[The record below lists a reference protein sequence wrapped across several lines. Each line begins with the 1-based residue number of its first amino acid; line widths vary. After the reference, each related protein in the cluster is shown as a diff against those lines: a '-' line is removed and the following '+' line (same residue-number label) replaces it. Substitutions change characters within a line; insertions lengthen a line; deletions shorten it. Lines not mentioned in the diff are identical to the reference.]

1 MKTPTPMVWRSEP
14 SIGLGHGVGQSV
26 GRLRPEPIRLGAP
39 KRDRCPARE
48 FNGPAPRKSR
58 NCASMDVTPTA
69 FGTWNGG
76 RFMNYG
82 QPLDD
87 AQWIATVR
95 HAWDRGIRTFL
106 TADVYGAGQADSL
119 LGQAL
124 SGVPRD
130 SYCLVGCIGHDF
142 YSARRDGAKGFPRFT
157 QPGLRVP
164 ADHASYLRMATEKS
178 LERCRTDHFDLVLL
192 HNPDHTGYTSDR
204 VWNGM
209 QTLREVGLTR
219 SLGVAP
225 GPANG
230 FTLDLIRC
238 FERFGPLIDWAMIIL
253 GPFEPWPGRL
263 ILPAAVRHEVK
274 LITRVVDYG
283 GIFHD
288 DVRPG
293 HRFGTAD
300 HRSFRPAGWVEAA
313 VAKLEALR
321 PIAQRHGITPLQLA
335 CTWNLHQPAVHNV
348 IPTLIQELG
357 EGARPIASKVDELAA
372 LKAVRLSPDE
382 VAEIARIGDN
392 TGCMALKGSSRSHVG
407 SALPDQWELDPELES
422 IATRWNIDPKTDLG
436 LTHSH

>member
-1 MKTPTPMVWRSEP
+1 MVWRSEP
-14 SIGLGHGVGQSV
+14 FIGLGHGVGQSV

-58 NCASMDVTPTA
+58 NCTSMDVTPTA

-209 QTLREVGLTR
+209 QTLREAGLTR

>member
-1 MKTPTPMVWRSEP
+1 MVWRSEP
-14 SIGLGHGVGQSV
+14 FIGLGHGVGQSV

-58 NCASMDVTPTA
+58 NCTSMDVTPTA

-82 QPLDD
+82 KPLDD

-209 QTLREVGLTR
+209 QTLREAGLTR

>member
-1 MKTPTPMVWRSEP
+1 
-14 SIGLGHGVGQSV
+14 
-26 GRLRPEPIRLGAP
+26 
-39 KRDRCPARE
+39 
-48 FNGPAPRKSR
+48 
-58 NCASMDVTPTA
+58 MDVTPTA

-82 QPLDD
+82 QALDD
-87 AQWIATVR
+87 AQWVAMVR
-95 HAWDRGIRTFL
+95 HAWDRGVRTFL
-106 TADVYGAGQADSL
+106 TADVYGSGQADSL

-124 SGVPRD
+124 SGVPRE

-164 ADHASYLRMATEKS
+164 ADYASYLRMATEKS
-178 LERCRTDHFDLVLL
+178 LERCQVDQFDLVLL
-192 HNPDHTGYTSDR
+192 HNPDQTGYTSDR

-209 QTLREVGLTR
+209 QALRDAGLTR

-230 FTLDLIRC
+230 FTLDLIQC

-253 GPFEPWPGRL
+253 GPLEPWPGQL
-263 ILPAAVRHEVK
+263 VLPAALHHQVQ

-293 HRFGTAD
+293 HRFGPSD
-300 HRSFRPAGWVEAA
+300 HRSFRPAGWVESA
-313 VAKLEALR
+313 VAKLESLR

-335 CTWNLHQPAVHNV
+335 CTWNLHQPAVHSV

-372 LKAVRLSPDE
+372 LKAIRLTPDE
-382 VAEIARIGDN
+382 LSAIARIGDN
-392 TGCMALKGSSRSHVG
+392 TGCMALKGANRRHVG
-407 SALPDQWELDPELES
+407 SALPDQWELDSNLE
-422 IATRWNIDPKTDLG
+422 ALAARWQIDPDIDLA

>member
-1 MKTPTPMVWRSEP
+1 
-14 SIGLGHGVGQSV
+14 
-26 GRLRPEPIRLGAP
+26 
-39 KRDRCPARE
+39 
-48 FNGPAPRKSR
+48 
-58 NCASMDVTPTA
+58 MDVTPTA

-87 AQWIATVR
+87 AQWVALVR
-95 HAWDRGIRTFL
+95 HAWDRGVRTFL
-106 TADVYGAGQADSL
+106 TADVYGSGQADSL

-124 SGVPRD
+124 SGVPRE
-130 SYCLVGCIGHDF
+130 SYSLVGCIGHDF

-164 ADHASYLRMATEKS
+164 ADYASYLRMATEKS
-178 LERCRTDHFDLVLL
+178 LERCQVNQFDLVLL
-192 HNPDHTGYTSDR
+192 HNPDQTGYTSDR

-209 QTLREVGLTR
+209 QALRDAGLTR

-230 FTLDLIRC
+230 FTLDLIQC

-253 GPFEPWPGRL
+253 GPLEPWPGQL
-263 ILPAAVRHEVK
+263 VLPAALHHQVQ

-293 HRFGTAD
+293 HRFGPSD
-300 HRSFRPAGWVEAA
+300 HRSFRPAGWVESA
-313 VAKLEALR
+313 VAKLESLR

-335 CTWNLHQPAVHNV
+335 CTWNLHQPAVHSV

-372 LKAVRLSPDE
+372 LKAIRLTPDE
-382 VAEIARIGDN
+382 LSAIARIGDN
-392 TGCMALKGSSRSHVG
+392 TGCMALKGANRRHVG
-407 SALPDQWELDPELES
+407 SALPDQWELDSNLE
-422 IATRWNIDPKTDLG
+422 ALAARWQIDPDIDLA

>member
-1 MKTPTPMVWRSEP
+1 MEPLMKPLHQTPGIQSLASVP
-14 SIGLGHGVGQSV
+14 SSPNSPPST
-26 GRLRPEPIRLGAP
+26 RPASMRRAVV
-39 KRDRCPARE
+39 RE
-48 FNGPAPRKSR
+48 FNGPPLRKSR
-58 NCASMDVTPTA
+58 KYLPMDVTPTA

-82 QPLDD
+82 QALDD
-87 AQWIATVR
+87 AQWVAMVR
-95 HAWDRGIRTFL
+95 HAWDRGVRTFL
-106 TADVYGAGQADSL
+106 TADVYGSGQADSL

-124 SGVPRD
+124 SGVPRE

-164 ADHASYLRMATEKS
+164 ADYASYLRMATEKS
-178 LERCRTDHFDLVLL
+178 LERCQVNQFDLVLL
-192 HNPDHTGYTSDR
+192 HNPDQTGYTSDR

-209 QTLREVGLTR
+209 QALRDAGLTR

-230 FTLDLIRC
+230 FTLDLIQC

-253 GPFEPWPGRL
+253 GPLEPWPGQL
-263 ILPAAVRHEVK
+263 VLPAALHHQVQ

-293 HRFGTAD
+293 HRFGPSD
-300 HRSFRPAGWVEAA
+300 HRSFRPAGWVESA
-313 VAKLEALR
+313 VAKLESLR

-335 CTWNLHQPAVHNV
+335 CTWNLHQPAVHSV

-372 LKAVRLSPDE
+372 LKAIRLTPDE
-382 VAEIARIGDN
+382 LSAIARIGDN
-392 TGCMALKGSSRSHVG
+392 TGCMALKGANRRHVG
-407 SALPDQWELDPELES
+407 SALPDQWELDSNLE
-422 IATRWNIDPKTDLG
+422 ALAARWQIDPDIDLA

>member
-1 MKTPTPMVWRSEP
+1 MKTPTPTICHSRP

-26 GRLRPEPIRLGAP
+26 NRLRPEPIRLGAP
-39 KRDRCPARE
+39 KRDRCLARE

-58 NCASMDVTPTA
+58 NCTSMDVTPTA

-209 QTLREVGLTR
+209 QTLREAGLTR

-321 PIAQRHGITPLQLA
+321 PIAERHGITPLQLA

>member
-1 MKTPTPMVWRSEP
+1 
-14 SIGLGHGVGQSV
+14 
-26 GRLRPEPIRLGAP
+26 
-39 KRDRCPARE
+39 
-48 FNGPAPRKSR
+48 
-58 NCASMDVTPTA
+58 MDVTPTA

-82 QPLDD
+82 QALDD
-87 AQWIATVR
+87 AQWVAMVR
-95 HAWDRGIRTFL
+95 HAWDRGVRTFL
-106 TADVYGAGQADSL
+106 TADVYGSGQADSL

-124 SGVPRD
+124 SGVPRE

-164 ADHASYLRMATEKS
+164 ADYASYLRMATEKS
-178 LERCRTDHFDLVLL
+178 LERCQVNQFDLVLL
-192 HNPDHTGYTSDR
+192 HNPDQTGYTSDR

-209 QTLREVGLTR
+209 QALRDAGLTR

-230 FTLDLIRC
+230 FTLDLIQC

-253 GPFEPWPGRL
+253 GPLEPWPGQL
-263 ILPAAVRHEVK
+263 VLPAALHHQVQ

-293 HRFGTAD
+293 HRFGPSD
-300 HRSFRPAGWVEAA
+300 HRSFRPAGWVESA
-313 VAKLEALR
+313 VAKLESLR

-335 CTWNLHQPAVHNV
+335 CTWNLHQPAVHSV

-372 LKAVRLSPDE
+372 LKAIRLTPDE
-382 VAEIARIGDN
+382 LSAIARIGDN
-392 TGCMALKGSSRSHVG
+392 TGCMALKGANRRHVG
-407 SALPDQWELDPELES
+407 SALPDQWELDSNLE
-422 IATRWNIDPKTDLG
+422 ALAARWQIDPDIDLA

>member
-1 MKTPTPMVWRSEP
+1 MKPLHQTPGIQSLASVPGNP
-14 SIGLGHGVGQSV
+14 SSPNSPPST
-26 GRLRPEPIRLGAP
+26 RPASLRRAVV
-39 KRDRCPARE
+39 RE
-48 FNGPAPRKSR
+48 FNGPPLRKSR
-58 NCASMDVTPTA
+58 KYFPMDVTPTA

-82 QPLDD
+82 QALDD
-87 AQWIATVR
+87 AQWVAMVR
-95 HAWDRGIRTFL
+95 HAWDRGVRTFL
-106 TADVYGAGQADSL
+106 TADVYGSGQADSL

-124 SGVPRD
+124 SGVPRE

-164 ADHASYLRMATEKS
+164 ADYASYLRMATEKS
-178 LERCRTDHFDLVLL
+178 LERCQVDQFDLVLL
-192 HNPDHTGYTSDR
+192 HNPDQTGYTSDR

-209 QTLREVGLTR
+209 QALRDAGLTR

-230 FTLDLIRC
+230 FTLDLIQC

-253 GPFEPWPGRL
+253 GPLEPWPGQL
-263 ILPAAVRHEVK
+263 VLPAALHHQVQ

-293 HRFGTAD
+293 HRFGPSD
-300 HRSFRPAGWVEAA
+300 HRSFRPAGWVESA
-313 VAKLEALR
+313 VAKLESLR

-335 CTWNLHQPAVHNV
+335 CTWNLHQPAVHSV

-372 LKAVRLSPDE
+372 LKAIRLTPDE
-382 VAEIARIGDN
+382 LSAIARIGDN
-392 TGCMALKGSSRSHVG
+392 TGCMALKGANRRHVG
-407 SALPDQWELDPELES
+407 SALPDQWELDSDLE
-422 IATRWNIDPKTDLG
+422 ALGARWQIDPDIDLA